1 MYTPT
6 LKKIIKLCNDIMKN
20 ETLCVLLR
28 PIFTVL
34 LISLVPLVLFK
45 YLKQNIYTAIN
56 LKENWYLHILPLTIV
71 SMIQWHRIMN
81 YSNGTQKYILW
92 SLIPNC
98 SPLINCRCFGFFL
111 SLDVGNEVF
120 EMEVNTTMNSFFGLI

>member
-1 MYTPT
+1 MSTYKTNSTSLICVGCVMTKRNMYTPT
-6 LKKIIKLCNDIMKN
+6 LKKIIKLCNDIMKKK
-20 ETLCVLLR
+20 TLCVLLR

-45 YLKQNIYTAIN
+45 CLKQNIYTAIN

-81 YSNGTQKYILW
+81 YSNGTKKYILW

-98 SPLINCRCFGFFL
+98 SPLINCRCFVF
-111 SLDVGNEVF
+111 SLF
-120 EMEVNTTMNSFFGLI
+120 

>member
-1 MYTPT
+1 M
-6 LKKIIKLCNDIMKN
+6 KK
-20 ETLCVLLR
+20 ETLCVLPR

-71 SMIQWHRIMN
+71 TSEHDPVASN
-81 YSNGTQKYILW
+81 YEL
-92 SLIPNC
+92 
-98 SPLINCRCFGFFL
+98 
-111 SLDVGNEVF
+111 
-120 EMEVNTTMNSFFGLI
+120 